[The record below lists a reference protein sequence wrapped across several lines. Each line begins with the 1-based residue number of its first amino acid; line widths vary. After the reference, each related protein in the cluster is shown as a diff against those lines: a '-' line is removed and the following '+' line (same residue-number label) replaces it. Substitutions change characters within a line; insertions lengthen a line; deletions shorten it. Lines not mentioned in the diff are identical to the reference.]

1 MNDTE
6 KKLSADI
13 KVYNLAGK
21 FLRKEVRDNFP
32 TKKKHWAMRGRKKP
46 KTYKGGWN

>member
-13 KVYNLAGK
+13 KVYDLKGK
-21 FLRKEVRDNFP
+21 FLRKEVRNNFP
-32 TKKKHWAMRGRKKP
+32 KIKNRYGNP
-46 KTYKGGWN
+46 KLEKDRGGWN